1 MKKIISL
8 SVALMLFFASFE
20 VNNAYSIKKKEN
32 LQVEEL
38 KVCYCNDNNA
48 QVYMYVFRPLP
59 DKQLLQFCNIE
70 ERGWVGAKQFLK
82 KKEEEVLREYDD
94 FSPINGSLLCLL
106 RRTNRE
112 IMFFFSQEMLRC
124 EEVVRVDRS
133 QRIASLRAMQEVRQQ
148 RNAEVNKRLARIFEP
163 IFRPIKTVM
172 SVIFTGFAIIATC
185 LITLGA
191 LIGLSECIV
200 LF

>member
-8 SVALMLFFASFE
+8 SVALMLFFTSFE
-20 VNNAYSIKKKEN
+20 VNNAYSIKEKEN

-48 QVYMYVFRPLP
+48 QVYRYVFRPLP

-70 ERGWVGAKQFLK
+70 ERGWGFKQFLK
-82 KKEEEVLREYDD
+82 KKEEEALREYDD
-94 FSPINGSLLCLL
+94 FSPINGSRPCLL

-112 IMFFFSQEMLRC
+112 IMSFFSQEMLRC
-124 EEVVRVDRS
+124 EEVVRIDRA

-163 IFRPIKTVM
+163 IFRPIKAVM
-172 SVIFTGFAIIATC
+172 SVIFTGFAIIAAC

-191 LIGLSECIV
+191 LIGLSECIG